1 MPDGRG
7 HYYFNHGLSCLFEM
21 PTSDARRLVPTDLQP
36 LEVQHERSVLSV
48 TVFDFYE
55 GDGGAYQEL
64 VLSVLVPPLV
74 KPGDPLPKAALYPFL
89 VGTSTERGRREG
101 VARWKLP
108 HLERDVDVTFTET
121 DDGGQGEGRIR
132 AAASCDGEPILELTG
147 TSHRFEPAELLFHT
161 FTCDAGAVY
170 KSDITMRGESYSEH
184 EFERGSLVMHP
195 HEMTAGLSIDE
206 IARAPFRE
214 QWMKKGVEVFAPLEA
229 I

>member
-21 PTSDARRLVPTDLQP
+21 PTSDARRLVPPHLQP
-36 LEVQHERSVLSV
+36 VEVQHERSVLSV

-55 GDGGAYQEL
+55 GDGGVFQEL

-74 KPGDPLPKAALYPFL
+74 KPGDPLPKAGLFPF
-89 VGTSTERGRREG
+89 VVATSTEAGRREG
-101 VARWKLP
+101 VDRWKLP
-108 HLERDVDVTFTET
+108 HLMRDIDVTFTEA
-121 DDGGQGEGRIR
+121 DGQISAE
-132 AAASCDGEPILELTG
+132 ASADGEPILELTG

-161 FTCDAGAVY
+161 FMCDAGGSY
-170 KSDITMRGESYSEH
+170 KADLTMRGESYSEH
-184 EFERGSLVMHP
+184 EFERGSLVIHP
-195 HEMTAGLSIDE
+195 HEMTEGLTRDE
-206 IARAPFRE
+206 IADAPFRE